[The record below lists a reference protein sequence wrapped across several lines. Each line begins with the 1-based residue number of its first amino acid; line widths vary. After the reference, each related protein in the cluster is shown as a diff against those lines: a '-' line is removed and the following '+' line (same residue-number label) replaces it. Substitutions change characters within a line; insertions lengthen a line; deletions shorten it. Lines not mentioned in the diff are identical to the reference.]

1 MSELDPHP
9 FPLVAVDPVANG
21 QNEWVALCLRIQDSE
36 PGLSHCLPQSLQ
48 AVFGTPDM
56 LAAIA
61 PLDALLML
69 DDPSP
74 LTPPVLAMLP
84 PGRIGFVVAA
94 SALGEDGVRRRLAE
108 LHETGYRI
116 WLDGAMSPD
125 VILPTALR
133 SSARDCGLDAPA
145 AGRLVALFGPHLARR
160 VDSARRLSD
169 CAAAGFDWFS
179 GDYPYDPA
187 LAGNDTQDGSSRRRI
202 LALLGLLSRDADSRE
217 LELQLK
223 QDPTLSFHL
232 LKLVNSAAFAV
243 NTQITSFNQ
252 AITLLGRRQLQRW
265 LQLLLYA
272 RQQPDGLPNLLL
284 PLAAR
289 RGAQLEALS
298 RIDGGQR
305 DDGDLAFM
313 TGVFSLLDR
322 LLHMPMDEIVADLN
336 LPPHVAGALLARSG
350 KLGAWLRMTESH
362 PSGGDLAAAGIAPA
376 DWWSSQLNAYQWA
389 IQVGRNV

>member
-1 MSELDPHP
+1 MAELDPHP
-9 FPLVAVDPVANG
+9 FPLAAVDPVANG
-21 QNEWVALCLRIQDSE
+21 QNEWVALCLRVE
-36 PGLSHCLPQSLQ
+36 GGAGLPQSLQ
-48 AVFGTPDM
+48 ALFGSPDM

-61 PLDALLML
+61 PLDGLLML
-69 DDPSP
+69 DDPSA
-74 LTPPVLAMLP
+74 LTPPVLALLP
-84 PGRIGFVVAA
+84 PSRIGFVVAA
-94 SALGEDGVRRRLAE
+94 SALGEDGVPRRLAE

-116 WLDGAMSPD
+116 WLDGALPPG
-125 VILPTALR
+125 VTLPTALR

-160 VDSARRLSD
+160 VDSAQRYTD

-179 GDYPYDPA
+179 GDYPHDPA
-187 LAGNDTQDGSSRRRI
+187 LAGGEAHDGSSRRRI
-202 LALLGLLSRDADSRE
+202 LTLLGLLSRDADSRE
-217 LELQLK
+217 LEQQLK

-243 NTQITSFNQ
+243 STQITSFNQ

-289 RGAQLEALS
+289 RGAQLEALCKL
-298 RIDGGQR
+298 DGADR
-305 DDGDLAFM
+305 DGCDLAFM

-322 LLHMPMDEIVADLN
+322 LLQMPMPEIVADLC
-336 LPPHVAGALLARSG
+336 LPQHVSGALLERSG
-350 KLGAWLRMTESH
+350 KLGDWLRMSESH
-362 PSGGDLAAAGIAPA
+362 PSRAELDLAGIAPA
-376 DWWSSQLNAYQWA
+376 DWWDSQLNAYHWA